1 MIQKNNMNLKSKYS
15 LRIFI
20 LRSLIFISTVSLCFV
35 YHALAQNSDELAVNT
50 KKLTII
56 HTNDL
61 HSRLLGYPHESEYTP
76 LTTEDDNTI
85 GGFARIARIT
95 RHEKYGDS
103 SSVLVLDAGDF
114 LMGTLFQELEPAEG
128 FQLRLMK
135 EMGYDAVSIGNHEFD
150 FGIRTTAEII
160 RNAAKKGNIPPVLLA
175 NIKFSPEPGE
185 DDDLEVLYSKGIIK
199 PYTILERSGLRI
211 GIFGILGYDAS
222 DVAPYIKPAKIE
234 DPIKTAR
241 RITNELRTKENVDLV
256 VCLSHSG
263 LSKDYKG
270 NWDGEDVKL
279 ASKIPGIDIIISG
292 HTHTQL
298 SEPIFIGKTII
309 VQAGVNGAYAGKLQF
324 TIVNKQAIFQ
334 AYKSVPINDSLLGDF
349 KIHGLIENQKQVIQ
363 ERILNGLGIKYDN
376 PIVSSDFDLLFNEN
390 MILEQSNLGP
400 LLADAIRYYINSIK
414 VVHTDCALIAA
425 GVIRDQLAA
434 GVSSIPDIFRIS
446 SMGKGSDSIPGYPL
460 SMVYVTGNELKKIF
474 EVLLFA
480 YKSSADNYCYYSG
493 MNVSI
498 DPDKG
503 FLRKVISIEIE
514 DPAGKYKPVDFSK
527 KNNQLYSI
535 AANSYIL
542 EFVGLLKKMTYGIVR
557 VYPKDKEGQVYK
569 NMKNAVIDM
578 DPMKD
583 GVQEGKE
590 WLALYKFVSQF
601 PDTDRDGIPDIP
613 YSYKKPMER
622 VVSVSKPK

>member
-1 MIQKNNMNLKSKYS
+1 MNLMSKYI
-15 LRIFI
+15 LRTCVPRSIIFI
-20 LRSLIFISTVSLCFV
+20 ITILC
-35 YHALAQNSDELAVNT
+35 YSHIALAQNGDGLSVNT

-61 HSRLLGYPHESEYTP
+61 HSRLLGYAPESEYTP
-76 LTTEDDNTI
+76 LTTGDDNTI

-95 RHEKYGDS
+95 RHEKYRDS

-114 LMGTLFQELEPAEG
+114 LMGTLFQELEPSEG

-135 EMGYDAVSIGNHEFD
+135 EMGYDAVSLGNHEFD

-160 RNAAKKGNIPPVLLA
+160 RNAAKNGNIPPVLLA
-175 NIKFSPEPGE
+175 NIKFSPGPG
-185 DDDLEVLYSKGIIK
+185 DDDELEVLYSKGIIK

-241 RITNELRTKENVDLV
+241 RITNELRAKENVDLV
-256 VCLSHSG
+256 ICLSHSG
-263 LSKDYKG
+263 LSKDAKG

-279 ASKIPGIDIIISG
+279 ASKVSGIDIIISG
-292 HTHTQL
+292 HTHTHL
-298 SEPIFIGKTII
+298 SEPIFIGQTVI
-309 VQAGVNGAYAGKLQF
+309 VQTGALGAYTGKLQLA
-324 TIVNKQAIFQ
+324 IENKKAKFET
-334 AYKSVPINDSLLGDF
+334 YKSIPINDSLLGDY
-349 KIHGLIENQKQVIQ
+349 KIHGLIENQIKEIQ
-363 ERILNGLGIKYDN
+363 KRILNGLGINYDK
-376 PIVSSDFDLLFNEN
+376 PVVSSDFNLICDEKQ
-390 MILEQSNLGP
+390 MLEQSNLGP
-400 LLADAIRYYINSIK
+400 LLADAIRYYINSTQ

-425 GVIRDQLAA
+425 GVIRDQIVA
-434 GVSSIPDIFRIS
+434 GVSTIPDIFRIS
-446 SMGKGSDSIPGYPL
+446 PMGKGSDSIPGYPL
-460 SMVYVTGNELKKIF
+460 SMVYVTGNELKKIV

-493 MNVSI
+493 MKVNI
-498 DPDKG
+498 DPDRG
-503 FLRKVISIEIE
+503 FLRKVISIAVE
-514 DPAGKYKPVDFSK
+514 DPAGKYRQVDFSK

-557 VYPKDKEGQVYK
+557 VYPKNKDGQVYK

-583 GVQEGKE
+583 GIQEGKE

-613 YSYKKPMER
+613 YSYKEPAPR